1 MSKIV
6 IEFDTVS
13 KLATA
18 SIDGKSV
25 ENFAGVSVG
34 RRYCCSYEDKEDEAD
49 KFSCYLEAE
58 QKDEDADMT
67 TRTLTYASQKAKD
80 VVYNSEGPT
89 PLNKSIGDY
98 LSALRK

>member
-34 RRYCCSYEDKEDEAD
+34 RRYCCSYDEQPEDGE
-49 KFSCYLEAE
+49 KFQCYLEAE
-58 QKDEDADMT
+58 HKDEESDLT
-67 TRTLTYASQKAKD
+67 TRTLTYASTKTND
-80 VVYNSEGPT
+80 VVYNSEEET
-89 PLNKSIGDY
+89 PLNKSISNY